1 MSCKNHIMSATQ
13 RQPTDVGVILGA
25 RVWGVV
31 PERGKENTHSWEWC
45 ENPPATH
52 TLTHSEILQ
61 REEQLRSIRYEQNS
75 SKNLLNEGK
84 CVA

>member
-1 MSCKNHIMSATQ
+1 MSWKNHIMSATQ

-31 PERGKENTHSWEWC
+31 PERGKENTHRWEWC

-52 TLTHSEILQ
+52 TLTHSHTL
-61 REEQLRSIRYEQNS
+61 RETRERGTIKKY
-75 SKNLLNEGK
+75 KI
-84 CVA
+84 